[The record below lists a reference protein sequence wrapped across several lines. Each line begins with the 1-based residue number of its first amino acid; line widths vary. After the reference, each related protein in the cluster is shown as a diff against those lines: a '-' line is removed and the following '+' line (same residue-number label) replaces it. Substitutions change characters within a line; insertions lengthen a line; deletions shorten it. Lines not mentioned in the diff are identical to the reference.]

1 MSKYNSHAG
10 HSLKC
15 RGAKSV
21 LDETVEARKVNDLV
35 IKYLKQQGH
44 TVYNCTDD
52 NGTTQSKNLVAI
64 VNKCNQHKVDLDISI
79 HFNSG
84 AKDKKG
90 NKKTTGVEVFVYTF
104 STKARKQAKAIC
116 NEIAKLGFK
125 NRGVKN
131 SASLYVLR
139 KTKSPALLIEC
150 CFVDDK
156 DDADLYNADKMAKA
170 IVKGITGKEVTNP
183 KPVVSYKAVDYHV
196 EVTAKS
202 GLNCRKEPKA
212 TATKV
217 TAFAK
222 GSKLHITREQNGFL
236 YVSGKGWVSAEY
248 TKKVGST
255 APSKPKPT
263 ESKPK
268 PSTPTYKVGG
278 VYTLQTEVKVR
289 TGAGTNYRAKKYSE
303 LTADGRKHDKDGD
316 GALEKGTKVTCQKV
330 VKEGNNIWIKTPS
343 GYIAAYYKGNTYAK

>member
-15 RGAKSV
+15 RGAKSI

-104 STKARKQAKAIC
+104 STKARKQAKTIC

-248 TKKVGST
+248 TKKVSST
-255 APSKPKPT
+255 ASSKPKPT

-268 PSTPTYKVGG
+268 SKFTTGRYKV
-278 VYTLQTEVKVR
+278 TANDLIVR
-289 TGAGTNYRAKKYSE
+289 DKPNGKPVGHSKLS
-303 LTADGRKHDKDGD
+303 ADGKKHDKDRD
-316 GALEKGTKVTCQKV
+316 GALDKGTIVDINKVDGDWGKS
-330 VKEGNNIWIKTPS
+330 KSGWINLNYCKK
-343 GYIAAYYKGNTYAK
+343 A